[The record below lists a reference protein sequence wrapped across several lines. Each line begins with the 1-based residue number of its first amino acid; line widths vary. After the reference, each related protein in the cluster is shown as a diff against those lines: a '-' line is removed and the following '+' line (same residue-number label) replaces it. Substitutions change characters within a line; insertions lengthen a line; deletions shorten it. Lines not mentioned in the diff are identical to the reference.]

1 MSVDRAGATMRATL
15 SASQAD
21 QPLVIIDSVSKRYGL
36 ATVLD
41 AVSFEIRRG
50 EVHAVVGENGA
61 GKSTLARI
69 LSGFVEPNGG
79 SVSIDGATVT
89 SFSVREAEKLGVVL
103 IHQELALAE
112 HLNVADNMFL
122 GHELHRGSVLSL
134 REMARRSREMLDRLG
149 CRVSPFQMISSLPVS
164 DKQMVEIAK
173 ALLREAKLIIMDE
186 PTAVLTPREADNLF
200 VQIERLRNQGVAI
213 IYVSHKLDEV
223 KRIADRVT
231 VLRDGKYQGTW
242 AIGSVTVQDIANLMV
257 GRELSQIYPAKAAP
271 GARTTVLEVRSFLGE
286 TSRAPASFDLRSGEI
301 FGVAGL
307 VGSGRTEL
315 FESMVGLRGRR
326 GGELLLRGD
335 AFDAAT
341 YRDSLKAGVVY
352 ITEDRKGRGL
362 LLAETIGLNVSL
374 LDQILSDST
383 LVDLDK
389 ERRSRDWAIREFSI
403 EAPDRDIR
411 VGRLSGGN
419 QQKVL
424 LAKSLLN
431 KPALIVVDEP
441 TRGIDVGTRAQIYEK
456 LRRLADRGAAVV
468 VISSD
473 MQEVIGLSDRVMVM
487 RDNAVAGFLDGPDI
501 TEAKIVQLA
510 AGVAEISIGEA

>member
-1 MSVDRAGATMRATL
+1 MSIERSGAMLRKERG
-15 SASQAD
+15 ASQTA
-21 QPLVIIDSVSKRYGL
+21 QRLVTIDSVSKRYGL

-41 AVSFEIRRG
+41 AVSFDVRRG

-69 LSGFVEPNGG
+69 LSGFVAPNDGT
-79 SVSIDGATVT
+79 VRIDGEVVT
-89 SFSVREAEKLGVVL
+89 RFSVRDAERLGVVL

-122 GHELHRGSVLSL
+122 GHELHRGFVLSRKKMSL
-134 REMARRSREMLDRLG
+134 RSREMLNRLG
-149 CRVSPFQMISSLPVS
+149 CSVSPLQTVSSLPVS

-173 ALLREAKLIIMDE
+173 ALLRDAKLIIMDE
-186 PTAVLTPREADNLF
+186 PTAVLTPREAANLF
-200 VQIERLRNQGVAI
+200 IQIETLRNQGVAI

-242 AIGSVTVQDIANLMV
+242 AIGSVTEQDIANLMV
-257 GRELSQIYPAKAAP
+257 GRELSLIYPAKATP
-271 GARTTVLEVRSFLGE
+271 GPRVEGLEVRNFLGE
-286 TSRAPASFDLRSGEI
+286 TSQAPASFHLRSGEI

-315 FESMVGLRGRR
+315 FESMVGLRSRR
-326 GGELLLRGD
+326 GGDLRLRGS
-335 AFDAAT
+335 AFEAVA
-341 YRDSLKAGVVY
+341 YRDALLAGVVY

-362 LLAETIGLNVSL
+362 LLAEAIGLNVSL
-374 LDQILSDST
+374 LDQILSGSR

-389 ERRSRDWAIREFSI
+389 ERRARDRAIREFGI
-403 EAPDRDIR
+403 EAPDRDVQ

-431 KPALIVVDEP
+431 KPALVVVDEP

-456 LRRLADRGAAVV
+456 LRRLAAGGVAVV
-468 VISSD
+468 IISSD

-487 RDNAVAGFLDGPDI
+487 RDNAIAGFLEGSAI

-510 AGVAEISIGEA
+510 TGVAERPTGEA

>member
-1 MSVDRAGATMRATL
+1 MSIDRAGAVMRAGL
-15 SASQAD
+15 SVSQTA
-21 QPLVIIDSVSKRYGL
+21 QPLVTIDGVSKRYGL
-36 ATVLD
+36 ATVLN
-41 AVSFEIRRG
+41 AVSFDIRRG

-69 LSGFVEPNGG
+69 LAGFVEPNGG
-79 SVSIDGATVT
+79 TVTIDGEVVGR
-89 SFSVREAEKLGVVL
+89 FSVRHAEKLGVVL

-134 REMARRSREMLDRLG
+134 KEMSQRAREMLARLG
-149 CRVSPFQMISSLPVS
+149 CSVSPFQTVSSLPIS

-173 ALLREAKLIIMDE
+173 ALLRDARLIIMDE

-200 VQIERLRNQGVAI
+200 TQIETLRNQGVAI

-257 GRELSQIYPAKAAP
+257 GRELSQIYPAKAAA
-271 GARTTVLEVRSFLGE
+271 GTRTTVLEVRCFVGE
-286 TSRAPASFDLRSGEI
+286 TSRAFASFDLRSGEI

-315 FESMVGLRGRR
+315 FESMVGLRARR
-326 GGELLLRGD
+326 GGELRLRDG
-335 AFDAAT
+335 AFDPAT
-341 YRDSLKAGVVY
+341 YRDSLQAGVVY

-362 LLAETIGLNVSL
+362 LLADTIGVNVSL
-374 LDQILSDST
+374 LDQILSGST

-431 KPALIVVDEP
+431 KPALVIVDEP

-456 LRRLADRGAAVV
+456 LRRLADGGATVV

-487 RDNAVAGFLDGPDI
+487 RDNAVVGFLEGTDI

-510 AGVAEISIGEA
+510 AGIAESSSGEA